1 MSLRTDTNTDDV
13 GGSLPVGPGE
23 ELLLDLDLDLELDL
37 ELELVSRV
45 RFKGNAPVIR
55 KSLIS
60 RSKAKNCWTC
70 L

>member
-37 ELELVSRV
+37 ELELDLDLE
-45 RFKGNAPVIR
+45 FK
-55 KSLIS
+55 
-60 RSKAKNCWTC
+60 
-70 L
+70 